1 MEARRTQSVA
11 QEPILIASGLVIA
24 AITLWRV
31 GGDR

>member
-11 QEPILIASGLVIA
+11 QKRIFDSSGLVIA